1 MASTQHVLLS
11 PAELA
16 YLHTSLAQT
25 PPIRPDG
32 RTATQFRTLRAET
45 GLLPGANGSA
55 RVFFADG
62 TEAIVGVKAQV
73 ETTPE
78 ADDGDGDDDGADDD
92 EAIWGAADDMGDDD
106 GGGSGGK
113 GNQGSGSGGGRVTA
127 SPAWVEVTVEIP
139 GVRDD
144 DASTVFL
151 AALLAEA
158 LLADGGLAQ
167 ALRINRRFH
176 WKLYLDILLISP
188 PLSYPLPLLSL
199 TTHLALLATRLPRL
213 VSEGDED
220 PFFDDDWDAATF
232 LYPRSS
238 TPSKTDDASKTT
250 TTTRDGGD
258 GGKNNNQDNGRRP
271 PITLLVTTVAD
282 NILFDPTA
290 EELAVANAVLAVSVG
305 QAAGPSP
312 SSSSSSSSSSSPS
325 LRLLAIRTIDPPSRL
340 TAPGAPYQQQQQQS
354 PLPAP
359 HEPGRATP
367 TAATPSTPSSAGASA
382 SIADDL
388 AAAAAAAAPSR
399 LPETEPVYG
408 VWRAPRGGAK
418 VALLAAMTQKVL
430 ETGGVAE
437 EVFAG
442 LDGVE
447 IV

>member
-1 MASTQHVLLS
+1 MATTQHVLLS

-16 YLHTSLAQT
+16 FLQTSLAQQ

-32 RTATQFRTLRAET
+32 RTPAQFRPLRAET
-45 GLLPGANGSA
+45 GMLPGANGSA
-55 RVFFADG
+55 RICFSDG

-73 ETTPE
+73 ERTRRGE
-78 ADDGDGDDDGADDD
+78 GGSGEGADEDDD
-92 EAIWGAADDMGDDD
+92 EDVEVLWGDAADDD
-106 GGGSGGK
+106 GGDGEGTKGGAK
-113 GNQGSGSGGGRVTA
+113 NGGGGGGGGAGGNA
-127 SPAWVEVTVEIP
+127 SPSWVEVTVEIP

-151 AALLAEA
+151 GALLAEA
-158 LLADGGLAQ
+158 LLADGGLTQ

-176 WKLYLDILLISP
+176 WKLFLDVLLISP

-232 LYPRSS
+232 LYA
-238 TPSKTDDASKTT
+238 KEGTT
-250 TTTRDGGD
+250 
-258 GGKNNNQDNGRRP
+258 NNAATSAKSRP
-271 PITLLVTTVAD
+271 PITLLVMTVGD

-305 QAAGPSP
+305 QTTP
-312 SSSSSSSSSSSPS
+312 SSSSSSSSFSSSPSS

-340 TAPGAPYQQQQQQS
+340 TAPGTRYDPDANKPK
-354 PLPAP
+354 PATTT
-359 HEPGRATP
+359 A
-367 TAATPSTPSSAGASA
+367 AATPSAPTAQKDAARLAS
-382 SIADDL
+382 
-388 AAAAAAAAPSR
+388 
-399 LPETEPVYG
+399 ETEEVYG

-418 VALLAAMTQKVL
+418 VALLAAMTHKVL
-430 ETGGVAE
+430 EKGGVAD

>member
-1 MASTQHVLLS
+1 MTTTQHVLLS

-16 YLHTSLAQT
+16 FLHTSLAQQ

-32 RTATQFRTLRAET
+32 RAPAQFRPLRAET
-45 GLLPGANGSA
+45 GMLPGANGSA
-55 RVFFADG
+55 RICFADG

-73 ETTPE
+73 ERTRRGE
-78 ADDGDGDDDGADDD
+78 GGGGDGEDD
-92 EAIWGAADDMGDDD
+92 EEYEDAADFWADAGDDD
-106 GGGSGGK
+106 GGDGGGEGVKKNGSGGSGTA
-113 GNQGSGSGGGRVTA
+113 GNA
-127 SPAWVEVTVEIP
+127 SPSWVEVSVEIP

-151 AALLAEA
+151 GALLAEA
-158 LLADGGLAQ
+158 LLADGGLTQ

-176 WKLYLDILLISP
+176 WKLFLDVLLISP

-220 PFFDDDWDAATF
+220 PFFDDDWDASTF
-232 LYPRSS
+232 LYQKGTSES
-238 TPSKTDDASKTT
+238 ASISA
-250 TTTRDGGD
+250 
-258 GGKNNNQDNGRRP
+258 RP
-271 PITLLVTTVAD
+271 PITLLVMTVGD

-305 QAAGPSP
+305 QVASTSTVTSSSSR
-312 SSSSSSSSSSSPS
+312 SSSSSSS

-340 TAPGAPYQQQQQQS
+340 TAPGTPYN
-354 PLPAP
+354 PDANKPKVA
-359 HEPGRATP
+359 ATP
-367 TAATPSTPSSAGASA
+367 TPQNPGSTPT
-382 SIADDL
+382 
-388 AAAAAAAAPSR
+388 APFR
-399 LPETEPVYG
+399 VVTETEDVYG
-408 VWRAPRGGAK
+408 VWKAPRGGAK
-418 VALLAAMTQKVL
+418 VALLAAMTHKVL
-430 ETGGVAE
+430 EKGGVAD

>member
-1 MASTQHVLLS
+1 MATTQHVLLS

-16 YLHTSLAQT
+16 FLHTSLAQQ

-32 RTATQFRTLRAET
+32 RTPAQFRPLRAET
-45 GLLPGANGSA
+45 GMLPGANGSA
-55 RVFFADG
+55 RICFSDG

-73 ETTPE
+73 ERTRRGE
-78 ADDGDGDDDGADDD
+78 SGEGEDDD
-92 EAIWGAADDMGDDD
+92 EDDVEDLWGDAADDD
-106 GGGSGGK
+106 GGDGEGTKGGAK
-113 GNQGSGSGGGRVTA
+113 NGGGGAGSGSGGNA
-127 SPAWVEVTVEIP
+127 SPSWVEVTVEIP

-151 AALLAEA
+151 GALLAEA
-158 LLADGGLAQ
+158 LLADGGLTQ

-176 WKLYLDILLISP
+176 WKLFLDVLLISP

-220 PFFDDDWDAATF
+220 PFFDDDWDASTF
-232 LYPRSS
+232 LYA
-238 TPSKTDDASKTT
+238 KEGTT
-250 TTTRDGGD
+250 NNATTSA
-258 GGKNNNQDNGRRP
+258 KSRP
-271 PITLLVTTVAD
+271 PITLLVMTVGD

-305 QAAGPSP
+305 QTTPST
-312 SSSSSSSSSSSPS
+312 SSSSTSS

-340 TAPGAPYQQQQQQS
+340 TAPGTPYNTDANK
-354 PLPAP
+354 PKPATTTTGPAP
-359 HEPGRATP
+359 TGTT
-367 TAATPSTPSSAGASA
+367 TAQKDTTARLSS
-382 SIADDL
+382 
-388 AAAAAAAAPSR
+388 
-399 LPETEPVYG
+399 ETEEVYG

-418 VALLAAMTQKVL
+418 VALLAAMTHKVL
-430 ETGGVAE
+430 EKGGVAD